1 MATIDLGKVVG
12 ERGPQGEQGIPG
24 PQGEPGV
31 QGPQGLQG
39 PQGDP
44 GQAGPAGQTGPQGP
58 QGVQGPQGPTG
69 PQGPKGDPGAAGAN
83 GKSAYQAAI
92 GGGYAGTEAAFN
104 QALATIGSGPFLP
117 LAGGNVTGRI
127 AGLQRP
133 SGDTEP
139 LRKADGLT
147 ADVAAQYGLA
157 SSAVPSEAFAKIP
170 SMISNA
176 AAGTLPNAQFQLLHT
191 QSILQSG
198 DCVFTL
204 PNLVT
209 AYDEFLFLLLCDSS
223 STGRGYIH
231 GPNEVNNVFAKFDTT
246 PPGFFSRTF
255 LFSYGGVW
263 YTASINSKE
272 SGSTEPVLKLTQLRN
287 FDAAGNA
294 LTCRLLGSFNGT
306 LLVYGKRKG

>member
-44 GQAGPAGQTGPQGP
+44 GQTGPAGQTGPQGP

-104 QALATIGSGPFLP
+104 QSLATIGSGPFLP
-117 LAGGNVTGRI
+117 LAGGTVTGRI

-157 SSAVPSEAFAKIP
+157 ASAVPSEAFAKIP
-170 SMISNA
+170 SMIASS
-176 AAGTLPNAQFQLLHT
+176 AAGTLPNAQFQL
-191 QSILQSG
+191 ILEQ
-198 DCVFTL
+198 TY
-204 PNLVT
+204 T
-209 AYDEFLFLLLCDSS
+209 T
-223 STGRGYIH
+223 TGY
-231 GPNEVNNVFAKFDTT
+231 
-246 PPGFFSRTF
+246 
-255 LFSYGGVW
+255 
-263 YTASINSKE
+263 YTANLPAPISQYAEFFCLFQCGNNQGYGYVAVRGESSYTSYLAYADFANPAAFSLAYLFPCGGGWYLSSINTKDGGLYQCNSIKDPN
-272 SGSTEPVLKLTQLRN
+272 ST
-287 FDAAGNA
+287 A
-294 LTCRLLGSFNGT
+294 LDITLLGNFNG
-306 LLVYGKRKG
+306 VVQIYAKKRQ

>member
-69 PQGPKGDPGAAGAN
+69 PQGPKGDTGAAGAN
-83 GKSAYQAAI
+83 GKSAYQAAV

-104 QALATIGSGPFLP
+104 KALATIGSGPYLP

-127 AGLQRP
+127 TGLQRP

-147 ADVAAQYGLA
+147 AAVAAQYGLA
-157 SSAVPSEAFAKIP
+157 ASAVPSEAFAKIP
-170 SMISNA
+170 SMIASS
-176 AAGTLPNAQFQLLHT
+176 AAGALPTAQFQL
-191 QSILQSG
+191 ILEQTYTTVG
-198 DCVFTL
+198 DYTANL
-204 PNLVT
+204 P
-209 AYDEFLFLLLCDSS
+209 APISQYAEFFCLLQCG
-223 STGRGYIH
+223 TNQGYGYITVQGASH
-231 GPNEVNNVFAKFDTT
+231 PDCYLGYFDFANPAAFA
-246 PPGFFSRTF
+246 
-255 LFSYGGVW
+255 LSYLLPCGGVW
-263 YTASINSKE
+263 YLSSINTREGFTFMCDSVKDPN
-272 SGSTEPVLKLTQLRN
+272 STALEITLR
-287 FDAAGNA
+287 GN
-294 LTCRLLGSFNGT
+294 FNG
-306 LLVYGKRKG
+306 VVQIYAKKRQ

>member
-58 QGVQGPQGPTG
+58 QGVRGPQGPTG
-69 PQGPKGDPGAAGAN
+69 PQGPKGDTGAAGAN
-83 GKSAYQAAI
+83 GKSAYQAAV

-104 QALATIGSGPFLP
+104 KALATIGSGPYLP

-127 AGLQRP
+127 TGLQRP

-147 ADVAAQYGLA
+147 AAVAAQYGLA
-157 SSAVPSEAFAKIP
+157 VSAVPSEAFAKLP
-170 SMISNA
+170 GMIA
-176 AAGTLPNAQFQLLHT
+176 AASTAALPSAQFQLLAAYART
-191 QSILQSG
+191 DADPRQVELIPKADLDLYG
-198 DCVFTL
+198 EFMI
-204 PNLVT
+204 VT
-209 AYDEFLFLLLCDSS
+209 RFEGRDDGSS
-223 STGRGYIH
+223 NSMSVGLGGATMSQVDLIPSTGCSFSHIYL
-231 GPNEVNNVFAKFDTT
+231 FDV
-246 PPGFFSRTF
+246 
-255 LFSYGGVW
+255 GGKLVA
-263 YTASINSKE
+263 TGTNSG
-272 SGSTEPVLKLTQLRN
+272 GSCTVVCPTMTSNDGLY
-287 FDAAGNA
+287 A
-294 LTCRLLGSFNGT
+294 RLSLGSGVT
-306 LLVYGKRKG
+306 IYLSLYGKRKG